1 MMRKQTM
8 ERNQNIEK
16 RILWVAERL
25 FLEKGFNGT
34 STTEIAKSVG
44 CNQALIHYYF
54 RTKEKLFWDIFSPKM
69 EQVVEYLDAPLDESI
84 GFLERISNIIDFYFG
99 MLELDERLAPFI
111 VNELVMHQGR
121 WDTFRSR
128 FLRNESRSSAFV
140 RFENM
145 VREEVGNGNIRNIEP
160 IDLLL
165 DIMSLTISSF
175 IVAPKGYSRFECDSD
190 ERKAYL
196 NGRREDVKS
205 LILAGLRPL

>member
-1 MMRKQTM
+1 M

-34 STTEIAKSVG
+34 STTEIAKAVG

-84 GFLERISNIIDFYFG
+84 GFVERISNIIDFYFG

-111 VNELVMHQGR
+111 VNELVMHQDR
-121 WDTFRSR
+121 WETFRTR

-145 VREEVGNGNIRNIEP
+145 VTDEVKNGTIRPIEP

-165 DIMSLTISSF
+165 DIMSLTISAF
-175 IVAPKGYSRFECDSD
+175 IVAPKGYARFECDSN

-196 NGRREDVKS
+196 DGRREDIKL
-205 LILAGLRPL
+205 LIINGLRP